1 MMTPVPVNLLLT
13 VTLEAQ
19 QWNSVLEGLGEL
31 KYKIAA
37 PLVAALTEQLTRGAQ
52 AQATAIT
59 QPAVA
64 EAKAGNGVDSHPW
77 PGC

>member
-1 MMTPVPVNLLLT
+1 MTPIPANLQLA

-19 QWNSVLEGLGEL
+19 AWNTILEGLGEL

-52 AQATAIT
+52 TQAAVT
-59 QPAVA
+59 QPA
-64 EAKAGNGVDSHPW
+64 EASATAGNGVDSHPW
-77 PGC
+77 SGC